1 MHIFHNSITFWC
13 IKWNPTLFFFFS
25 RLSKCITLWK
35 LNGLWML
42 FCVDLK
48 CPNTFWGHC
57 TSCMSQHRHTETQ
70 LWRERER
77 ERVSSEGWNLKKN
90 TSNASHIISKDE
102 SNLTAISSLA
112 LPPVSRMIVSG
123 GLSARSHPLPTGHGR
138 FALRLLTWTV
148 GASESRLISCCLHLT
163 LCRENNVVKPPE
175 IGNLQQRWKWKA
187 RYSSVECFL

>member
-1 MHIFHNSITFWC
+1 MVCECCFVLIWSVQIHFEATVRAACHNTDTQ
-13 IKWNPTLFFFFS
+13 K
-25 RLSKCITLWK
+25 
-35 LNGLWML
+35 
-42 FCVDLK
+42 
-48 CPNTFWGHC
+48 H
-57 TSCMSQHRHTETQ
+57 SCG
-70 LWRERER
+70 ERER
-77 ERVSSEGWNLKKN
+77 ESELRGMKLKKN

>member
-1 MHIFHNSITFWC
+1 MAYEGCFVLTLSVWIHFEAAVQSAFHNTDILGRS
-13 IKWNPTLFFFFS
+13 
-25 RLSKCITLWK
+25 
-35 LNGLWML
+35 
-42 FCVDLK
+42 
-48 CPNTFWGHC
+48 H
-57 TSCMSQHRHTETQ
+57 E
-70 LWRERER
+70 EREWV
-77 ERVSSEGWNLKKN
+77 ERDKTKKKKKK
-90 TSNASHIISKDE
+90 SNVSHIISKDE

-112 LPPVSRMIVSG
+112 LPPVSRMIVSS